1 MPHPNLSDRINH
13 DICQS
18 EIEGG
23 VSLEEL
29 PVGAVLELE
38 TKNRTYR
45 VENCGNH
52 RVMMSG
58 HPKFC
63 PQPVTVKLHGST
75 WGRSMIKLHYIGR
88 GMHLEFRHP
97 TFGIVRTS
105 RIREIREL

>member
-63 PQPVTVKLHGST
+63 PQPVAVKLHGST